1 MNDIKL
7 YEDSKNEII
16 TSEKTEKRKTFNEI
30 YFQQKEEIQ
39 KLLSNFI
46 GNISLDDEKSN
57 IYVEFENKIS
67 ALSDREKIK
76 LIKKFTPTSSN
87 YSVGFIIL
95 PAIKYKLGKRN
106 NINAFIK
113 WAEMALQKR
122 NDRYNLPQDESE
134 QMNDVI
140 QSYIGCNNFEIK
152 NFNKLSSILQKT
164 GSERMLVTYKLLLQ
178 KAVEDA
184 KKKADNVPFKYRKN
198 ELAYKKELYKKF
210 ENKFTQC
217 INDID
222 QFLKN
227 QIEKK
232 SYTWY
237 LEMDAGDL
245 QNIFSIAEEI
255 KEPET
260 STSVLLSC
268 QNEINS
274 FLNRLLSYY
283 VETTRRIL
291 EKDENINTDIKW
303 NLNDLFDLIAARTSN
318 QNLKRQILK
327 EYFDNNKN
335 QNNFPLPLKLI
346 KDSLFNQNSNA
357 DISFKKDLLDL
368 LNLKYKKNPSHEI
381 EDNIKELIA
390 DDNASIELRLYALK
404 LGIVTI
410 NEISECLLFLGSD
423 SVDDI
428 KETEIYIDKL
438 LAEKNNNPNVFQENI
453 HRIVEAL
460 SADKIPQEARKYI
473 FEILLRA

>member
-1 MNDIKL
+1 
-7 YEDSKNEII
+7 
-16 TSEKTEKRKTFNEI
+16 
-30 YFQQKEEIQ
+30 
-39 KLLSNFI
+39 
-46 GNISLDDEKSN
+46 
-57 IYVEFENKIS
+57 
-67 ALSDREKIK
+67 
-76 LIKKFTPTSSN
+76 
-87 YSVGFIIL
+87 
-95 PAIKYKLGKRN
+95 
-106 NINAFIK
+106 
-113 WAEMALQKR
+113 
-122 NDRYNLPQDESE
+122 
-134 QMNDVI
+134 
-140 QSYIGCNNFEIK
+140 
-152 NFNKLSSILQKT
+152 
-164 GSERMLVTYKLLLQ
+164 
-178 KAVEDA
+178 
-184 KKKADNVPFKYRKN
+184 
-198 ELAYKKELYKKF
+198 
-210 ENKFTQC
+210 
-217 INDID
+217 
-222 QFLKN
+222 
-227 QIEKK
+227 
-232 SYTWY
+232 
-237 LEMDAGDL
+237 MDAGDL
-245 QNIFSIAEEI
+245 QNIFSIAEKI

-335 QNNFPLPLKLI
+335 QNNFPLPLELI

-368 LNLKYKKNPSHEI
+368 LNLKYEKNPSHEI

-390 DDNASIELRLYALK
+390 DGNASIELRLYALK

-428 KETEIYIDKL
+428 KETKIYIDKL

-473 FEILLRA
+473 FEILLKA